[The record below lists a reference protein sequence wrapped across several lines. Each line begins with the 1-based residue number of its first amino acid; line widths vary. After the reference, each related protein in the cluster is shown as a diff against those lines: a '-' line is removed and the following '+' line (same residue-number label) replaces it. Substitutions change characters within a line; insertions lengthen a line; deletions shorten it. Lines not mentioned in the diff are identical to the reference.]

1 MQIPASSHVFQEGLP
16 DDSEDGNARLLPAVA
31 TLREHCWGLSCEHG
45 GVEGAPSPTA
55 QHRLTSGCH
64 LDAAVGAARNR
75 SPELGVRA
83 WVSEQAL

>member
-1 MQIPASSHVFQEGLP
+1 MFQEGLP

-31 TLREHCWGLSCEHG
+31 TLREHRWGLSCEHG

-55 QHRLTSGCH
+55 QHWLTSGCH
-64 LDAAVGAARNR
+64 LNAAVGAARNR